1 MPRPREFDEH
11 DVLDR
16 AMDVFWRR
24 GYDGTSIADLVDA
37 IGVQR
42 QSLYNVFTDKHG
54 LFVAALARYRDH
66 VAASLAPL
74 AAPRAGLPAVRAYM
88 IDVLDRLHTSGVGGC
103 LLVKAAL
110 GPEIA
115 HADVLA
121 VVRAGADAVRAAFER
136 VLATARETGQIA
148 VSTDPGAAAGYLYA
162 MLHGL
167 ATLVRTGGDASHV
180 AEDIDRALA
189 SLGITIESPALAH
202 GRRRRAR

>member
-1 MPRPREFDEH
+1 VPRPREFDEH

-24 GYDGTSIADLVDA
+24 GYDGTSITDLVDA
-37 IGVQR
+37 VGVQR

-54 LFVAALARYRDH
+54 LFLAALARYRDH
-66 VAASLAPL
+66 VVGSLAPL
-74 AAPRAGLPAVRAYM
+74 AAPGAGLPALRAYM
-88 IDVLDRLHTSGVGGC
+88 LDVLDRLHTSGVGGC

-121 VVRAGADAVRAAFER
+121 VVRAGADAVRAAFAR
-136 VLATARETGQIA
+136 VLTAARETGEIA
-148 VSTDPGAAAGYLYA
+148 PSTDPTAAAGYLYA
-162 MLHGL
+162 VLHGL
-167 ATLVRTGGDASHV
+167 ATLVRTGGDASPV

-189 SLGITIESPALAH
+189 SLGITIEPPAPATA
-202 GRRRRAR
+202 RRRRS